1 MYMDLSPYYIH
12 FTTNRNH
19 SLAPTPFFFIGLHSV
34 LINKG
39 GRAAKKQER
48 PGNTYHVMLTQGGC
62 RRGDARLQIRA
73 QWTWGQGSSR
83 VLVILW
89 TSKVFS
95 SDGVLIDEV
104 LYIILMWTPPHLHP
118 PHVHWHHSR
127 DPWPSP
133 FFTTLPCIILNA
145 NWRPEKKA
153 NHSCE
158 WDPVICVQPACSWI
172 TTLKHVTSENIQL

>member
-1 MYMDLSPYYIH
+1 
-12 FTTNRNH
+12 
-19 SLAPTPFFFIGLHSV
+19 
-34 LINKG
+34 
-39 GRAAKKQER
+39 
-48 PGNTYHVMLTQGGC
+48 MLTQGGC
-62 RRGDARLQIRA
+62 RRGGARLQILA

-95 SDGVLIDEV
+95 SDGALVDEV
-104 LYIILMWTPPHLHP
+104 LYVILMWTPPHLHP

-127 DPWPSP
+127 DPWSSP
-133 FFTTLPCIILNA
+133 FFTALPCIILNA

-158 WDPVICVQPACSWI
+158 WDPVICVQPACCWI
-172 TTLKHVTSENIQL
+172 TTLKHVTIVKTYSYNWLQVKKTNVSNLLIMVTTWPWMESLVHGHS